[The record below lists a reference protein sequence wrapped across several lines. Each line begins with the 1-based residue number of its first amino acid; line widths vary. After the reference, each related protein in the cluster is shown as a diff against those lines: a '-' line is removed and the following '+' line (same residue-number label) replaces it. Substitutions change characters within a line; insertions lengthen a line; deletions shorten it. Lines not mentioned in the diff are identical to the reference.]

1 MKASESFTDENSR
14 FMRNSRLR
22 ILRQRQLMHTYMY
35 VYMYVAFE
43 YYKMQN
49 FWKTEKIVPSHSSL
63 TEIDIV
69 FLIYLPFTYF

>member
-49 FWKTEKIVPSHSSL
+49 F
-63 TEIDIV
+63 
-69 FLIYLPFTYF
+69 